1 MKLQP
6 KGRSITVLC
15 HFRPMSTFYL
25 GWNIF
30 YFLYPLFRLGE
41 GFEIARGGGGVAG
54 GGGGGGQLCSKYT
67 CDASII
73 TKLQLKSNVI
83 SI

>member
-41 GFEIARGGGGVAG
+41 GFEIARGGGGE
-54 GGGGGGQLCSKYT
+54 LCSKYT